1 MCWKGGAIRMNTKD
15 RIFET
20 AGRLFKEKGYDNV
33 TINDIC
39 EACGIT
45 KSTFYYHI
53 GSKQEIILQFYDH
66 IIDNLTPLLIKM
78 LDTISNWE
86 QLMLLFEMLLQNIS
100 ELGTN
105 VNKQLLIINLQKN
118 QRTFD
123 LRKNLEDLA
132 VSIIRKGQQNKQIR
146 NPGDPEQLY
155 QAAAYMFTG
164 YEYMWCVLDGNFD
177 WKGQFYR
184 SLENI
189 FDVDPALRKYS

>member
-1 MCWKGGAIRMNTKD
+1 MYRKGGGMGMNTKD

-78 LDTISNWE
+78 LDTINNWE
-86 QLMLLFEMLLQNIS
+86 QLMLLFEMLIQNIS
-100 ELGTN
+100 ELGAN

-123 LRKNLEDLA
+123 LRKNLEELA
-132 VSIIRKGQQNKQIR
+132 ISIIRKGQKNKQIR
-146 NPGDPEQLY
+146 NPGDPQQLY
-155 QAAAYMFTG
+155 EAAAYMFTG